1 MWRLRVPV
9 NGLWKGR
16 KGKTKG
22 IELLINEGWDWESQ
36 RCTAGSFL
44 LDLLCGNGR
53 EEKMRILEGACPQLM
68 AEEHGKGE
76 WMRPHGKSHGK
87 QAGSVTDVEFE
98 GFHMV
103 CDTLPNP
110 GVRRGGNSRSGSGRG
125 PGLVREAE
133 FCSAIPFP
141 GEGIAHPGFLAENSQ
156 PFPVSGMWLWLPSFP
171 CNIPRKGKSIQWL
184 RFPFPPFPPP
194 YPPHIPV
201 HVPKGRNDLGELLT
215 LCGTLCLSWGFGKIP
230 LDLPKG
236 ARGSGIPGLQ
246 LPASSSMSLT
256 PSPGI
261 APLGFGKSHL
271 EHLEAGWGFRDAQPF
286 PT

>member
-1 MWRLRVPV
+1 MWRLWVPV
-9 NGLWKGR
+9 NGLWKER

-44 LDLLCGNGR
+44 LDLLCGKGR

-68 AEEHGKGE
+68 AGEHGKGE

-110 GVRRGGNSRSGSGRG
+110 GVRRRGNSRSGSGRG

-133 FCSAIPFP
+133 SCSAIPFP
-141 GEGIAHPGFLAENSQ
+141 GEGIAHPRFLAENSQ
-156 PFPVSGMWLWLPSFP
+156 PFPVSGMRLWLPSFP
-171 CNIPRKGKSIQWL
+171 CNIPWKGKSIQWL

-194 YPPHIPV
+194 YPPHIPL
-201 HVPKGRNDLGELLT
+201 HIPKGRNDLGELLT
-215 LCGTLCLSWGFGKIP
+215 LCGTLCLPLVLGGWDNSFGSSQGSEGVWNSWPAAPSVFLHA
-230 LDLPKG
+230 LDPFS
-236 ARGSGIPGLQ
+236 RNC
-246 LPASSSMSLT
+246 
-256 PSPGI
+256 SPGI
-261 APLGFGKSHL
+261 WEEPPGTPG
-271 EHLEAGWGFRDAQPF
+271 GWTGL
-286 PT
+286 